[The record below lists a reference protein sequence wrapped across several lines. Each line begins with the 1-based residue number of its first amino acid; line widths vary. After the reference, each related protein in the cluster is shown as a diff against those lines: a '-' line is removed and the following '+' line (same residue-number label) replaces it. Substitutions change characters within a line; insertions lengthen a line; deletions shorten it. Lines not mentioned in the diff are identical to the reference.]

1 MLGQSAHQPFF
12 GEEKVKKRLV
22 SAPVIKIVI
31 QMLKALTDDFKLQVF
46 IFICRKI
53 AKAQDRVLQIDEA
66 EHLFK
71 LLECAF
77 PNIVLVHDCERIIHL
92 QDVLGECRRDCAFA
106 L

>member
-31 QMLKALTDDFKLQVF
+31 QMLKALMDDFKLQVF

-53 AKAQDRVLQIDEA
+53 AERRSVC
-66 EHLFK
+66 FK
-71 LLECAF
+71 LMKPSTSLNSSERAF
-77 PNIVLVHDCERIIHL
+77 PNIVFVHDCERIIHL